1 MALIT
6 KPGSAGNWRQSGGS
20 FELTVAMEGTGSA
33 SAYIIGSQIYVDC
46 AAAQSAKWVGITI
59 PFDLI
64 LTDQR
69 NHLDGTTSSTIQA
82 YNGASQ
88 IMTVAATGTTEG
100 NIKRATVCDTTYWAF
115 SKGDTD
121 LYLEVT
127 TAAFTGVVVLDF
139 LAT

>member
-1 MALIT
+1 MALIN
-6 KPGSAGNWRQSGGS
+6 KPKSVGNWRQAGGAVDV
-20 FELTVAMEGTGSA
+20 TVTMEGTGSA
-33 SAYIIGSQIYVDC
+33 TAYIIGNQIIVDC
-46 AAAQSAKWVGITI
+46 AAAEVSKWVGLTI

-69 NHLDGTTSSTIQA
+69 NHLDGTTSSTVLA
-82 YNGASQ
+82 YNNTSQ

-100 NIKRATVCDTTYWAF
+100 AIKRATVCDTTYWAF

-127 TAAFTGVVVLDF
+127 TGAFTGVVVLDF